1 MRQDDFLSE
10 LETRLEENRRMAEQS
25 WLPSP
30 LHGLASYLGFHTFR
44 SLVVASLAVTMV
56 LFWQFYP
63 ELMKISREIFLF
75 L

>member
-1 MRQDDFLSE
+1 MKQTDFLRE
-10 LETRLEENRRMAEQS
+10 LDERLEENRRMAERS
-25 WLPSP
+25 ILPP
-30 LHGLASYLGFHTFR
+30 QLYGLASYLGFHTFR
-44 SLVVASLAVTMV
+44 TLVVVSLVMTMV